1 MDHSVYHSP
10 LESRYATEEMKYI
23 FSDEYK
29 IKTFR
34 KLWVI
39 LAKEEK
45 NLGLNI
51 TDEQIK
57 DLEDHVDDID
67 YDRIAK
73 LESETRHDVMAN
85 IRAYGEK
92 APSAKGIIHLGAT
105 SCYVDDNYDVL
116 AMRDALR
123 VIKEKTVQVVKNL
136 REFALRY
143 KGLVCLSYTHLQ
155 KAQPTTMGKRACLW
169 MNDLLTDLN
178 NLDYQLAHLLP
189 LGCKGTTGTQASF
202 VDLFAGDEN
211 KIKALDKRIANA
223 MGFEESVSVS
233 GQTYSRKQDAYILN
247 VLASLGATC
256 YKITNDIRVL
266 QSYNEIEEPYAKT
279 QVGSSAMPYKRN
291 PMKSERVAGLSR
303 HLMTEAQNAQL
314 THAAQFLE
322 RTLDDSSNRRLTIPD
337 CFLTADSI
345 LNVMIDV
352 TDGIVVHE
360 DVISSRLNTEIP
372 FIAVENI
379 LMEEVKR
386 GGDRQQLHERLRVLS
401 FEAKEKVA
409 RGEPN
414 DLVEKIASDP
424 SFSLSREEIDHLLNP
439 KLFAGRAE
447 NQTVEF
453 IEEHVD
459 VYLKDNPCK
468 DRNSYLSV

>member
-10 LESRYATEEMKYI
+10 LESRYATEEMKYV

-39 LAKEEK
+39 LAREEK

-67 YDRIAK
+67 YDRIAE

-105 SCYVDDNYDVL
+105 SCYVDDNCDVL
-116 AMRDALR
+116 AMRDALGI
-123 VIKEKTVQVVKNL
+123 VKEKTIQVVKNL
-136 REFALRY
+136 REFSLRY
-143 KGLVCLSYTHLQ
+143 KGLVCLAYTHLQ

-169 MNDLLTDLN
+169 INDLLTDLYN
-178 NLDYQLAHLLP
+178 IDYQTAHLLP

-211 KIKALDKRIANA
+211 KIKELDKRIANA
-223 MGFEESVSVS
+223 MGFEESVPVS
-233 GQTYSRKQDAYILN
+233 GQTYSRKQDAYVLN
-247 VLASLGATC
+247 TLASLAATC
-256 YKITNDIRVL
+256 NKITNDIRVL

-303 HLMTEAQNAQL
+303 HLIIEAQNAEF
-314 THAAQFLE
+314 THASQFLE

-345 LNVMIDV
+345 LDVMIDI

-360 DVISSRLNTEIP
+360 DVIASRLDAEVP

-401 FEAKEKVA
+401 FEEKERVA
-409 RGEPN
+409 RGERN
-414 DLVEKIASDP
+414 DLVDRIAADP
-424 SFSLSREEIDHLLNP
+424 SFTLTKEEIEKLSDP

-447 NQTVEF
+447 KQTVEF
-453 IEEHVD
+453 IENNVD
-459 VYLKDNPCK
+459 PYIKANPCK
-468 DRNSYLSV
+468 DRVSHLSV

>member
-10 LESRYATEEMKYI
+10 LESRYATDEMKYI

-34 KLWVI
+34 QLWVI
-39 LAKEEK
+39 LAETEK
-45 NLGLNI
+45 DLGLNI
-51 TDEQIK
+51 TQEQIQ
-57 DLEDHVDDID
+57 DLKDHVDDID
-67 YDRIAK
+67 YDRIAQ

-116 AMRDALR
+116 AMRDALT
-123 VIKEKTVQVVKNL
+123 VVKEKIIQVVKNL
-136 REFALRY
+136 REFALQY

-155 KAQPTTMGKRACLW
+155 KAQPTTLGKRACLW
-169 MNDLLTDLN
+169 INDLLTDLYN
-178 NLDYQLAHLLP
+178 IDYQLAHLLP

-202 VDLFAGDEN
+202 VDLFAGDDE

-223 MGFEESVSVS
+223 MGFEESVPVS
-233 GQTYSRKQDAYILN
+233 GQTYSRKQDAYVLN
-247 VLASLGATC
+247 ALASLAATC
-256 YKITNDIRVL
+256 NKITNDIRVL
-266 QSYNEIEEPYAKT
+266 QSYNEIEEPYKQT

-303 HLMTEAQNAQL
+303 HLIVEAQNAQL
-314 THAAQFLE
+314 TFASQFLE

-360 DVISSRLNTEIP
+360 DVISSRLNSELP

-414 DLVEKIASDP
+414 DLTERIAEDP
-424 SFSLSREEIDHLLNP
+424 AFTLSKEEINELLDP

-447 NQTVEF
+447 KQTEEF
-453 IEEHVD
+453 IHNSVD
-459 VYLKDNPCK
+459 AYLKDNPCK
-468 DRNSYLSV
+468 DRVSILSV